1 MADAG
6 RFSLR
11 VTILPRVLAAK
22 GANAEEVESWP
33 ASGGRDYFAARDR
46 LDAGET
52 ITQGIRQATGTLKLR
67 IRGRAITVEASDRL
81 QKKVSGE
88 LFHITGVV
96 RDEAED
102 ETILTCER
110 VNPQTVAQ

>member
-1 MADAG
+1 MAEQG
-6 RFSLR
+6 KFSLR

-22 GANAEEVESWP
+22 GANAEEPESWP
-33 ASGGRDYFAARDR
+33 GPGVDYFAARVN
-46 LDAGET
+46 LNAGEV
-52 ITQGIRQATGTLKLR
+52 ITQDIRQATGTIKLR
-67 IRGRAITVEASDRL
+67 IRGRAIAVSAEDRL

-110 VNPQTVAQ
+110 VNPQTTAQ